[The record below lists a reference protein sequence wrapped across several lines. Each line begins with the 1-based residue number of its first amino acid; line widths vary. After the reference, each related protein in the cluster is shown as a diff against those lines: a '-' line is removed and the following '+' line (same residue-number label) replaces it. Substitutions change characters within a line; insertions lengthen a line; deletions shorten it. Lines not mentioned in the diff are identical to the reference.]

1 MEANNNLLNMLK
13 CIFLSHF
20 FFHDHGVEVLLRIA
34 HHLEEEKEGLR
45 AEDVWVQKGL
55 VIGGF
60 RGGVRVIYG

>member
-1 MEANNNLLNMLK
+1 MSIHLNFSWKFLLS
-13 CIFLSHF
+13 F
-20 FFHDHGVEVLLRIA
+20 VLLRIA

-60 RGGVRVIYG
+60 RGGVGVIYG